1 MIVGVCA
8 AETEG
13 KIKRE
18 TGRGGGGG
26 GGDKVRHEG
35 AS

>member
-26 GGDKVRHEG
+26 GDKVRHEG